1 MEYPNLL
8 VIFATLLLLQFEMGV
23 ARSTYNG
30 LDPSLYVEARRLGLD
45 EGILNEM
52 WRTKK
57 PWTVTKTRNDG
68 TVIRNTYQLSTD
80 GEKIFWNSVTRT
92 PVNNAAIFTQAEENL
107 DFISNNIRNQLQ
119 TTLRLANVFNN
130 PFINPVGFGF
140 PDFNIFHNFIG
151 QGRNQFNAEIPSSSP
166 CHCHHNDSPNNRS
179 PGYIPPAEEPTLKG
193 RNPGNVA
200 RRDESNINERN
211 SGSFAP
217 RVESNLNERNS
228 GNGAP
233 REERNPTNTDDTD
246 LWYPPLPTSTQR
258 ALVPVP
264 ASAPA
269 PPAFGDGSRSSNDDK
284 PLWLPV
290 PDPPSTERTL
300 VGLPTLAPK
309 GGADTVIDDFLAK
322 VDVTAAD
329 IKEEDGTLV
338 RTIVDKEGRVLSAS
352 FELKTKEELEANA
365 N

>member
-8 VIFATLLLLQFEMGV
+8 VICAILLLLQFEMGV

-30 LDPSLYVEARRLGLD
+30 LDPSLYVEARRLGLN
-45 EGILNEM
+45 EGIINEM

-57 PWTVTKTRNDG
+57 PWIVTKTRNDG
-68 TVIRNTYQLSTD
+68 TVTKNTYQLSTD
-80 GEKIFWNSVTRT
+80 GEKLFWNSVTRT
-92 PVNNAAIFTQAEENL
+92 P
-107 DFISNNIRNQLQ
+107 LQ

-151 QGRNQFNAEIPSSSP
+151 QGRNQFDAETPNSSP
-166 CHCHHNDSPNNRS
+166 CHCHHNDSPS
-179 PGYIPPAEEPTLKG
+179 PGYISPTEEPRFKG
-193 RNPGNVA
+193 RNLGNVA
-200 RRDESNINERN
+200 RRVESNVNERN
-211 SGSFAP
+211 P
-217 RVESNLNERNS
+217 

-233 REERNPTNTDDTD
+233 QEDRNPTNTDDTD
-246 LWYPPLPTSTQR
+246 LWYPPLPTSTR
-258 ALVPVP
+258 RTLVPVP

-269 PPAFGDGSRSSNDDK
+269 PPAFGDGSRSSNDDQ
-284 PLWLPV
+284 PMWLPV

-352 FELKTKEELEANA
+352 FELKTKEDREANA

>member
-8 VIFATLLLLQFEMGV
+8 VICAILLLLQFEMGV

-30 LDPSLYVEARRLGLD
+30 LDPSLYVEARRLGLN
-45 EGILNEM
+45 EGIINEM

-57 PWTVTKTRNDG
+57 PWIVTKTRNDG
-68 TVIRNTYQLSTD
+68 TVTKNTYQLSTD
-80 GEKIFWNSVTRT
+80 GEKLFWNSVTRT
-92 PVNNAAIFTQAEENL
+92 P
-107 DFISNNIRNQLQ
+107 
-119 TTLRLANVFNN
+119 
-130 PFINPVGFGF
+130 
-140 PDFNIFHNFIG
+140 
-151 QGRNQFNAEIPSSSP
+151 GRNQFDAETPNSSP
-166 CHCHHNDSPNNRS
+166 CHCHHNDSPS
-179 PGYIPPAEEPTLKG
+179 PGYISPTEEPRFKG
-193 RNPGNVA
+193 RNLGNVA
-200 RRDESNINERN
+200 RRVESNVNERN
-211 SGSFAP
+211 P
-217 RVESNLNERNS
+217 

-233 REERNPTNTDDTD
+233 QEDRNPTNTDDTD
-246 LWYPPLPTSTQR
+246 LWYPPLPTSTR
-258 ALVPVP
+258 RTLVPVP

-269 PPAFGDGSRSSNDDK
+269 PPAFGDGSRSSNDDQ
-284 PLWLPV
+284 PMWLPV

-352 FELKTKEELEANA
+352 FELKTKEDREANA

>member
-92 PVNNAAIFTQAEENL
+92 P
-107 DFISNNIRNQLQ
+107 
-119 TTLRLANVFNN
+119 
-130 PFINPVGFGF
+130 
-140 PDFNIFHNFIG
+140 
-151 QGRNQFNAEIPSSSP
+151 GRNQFNAEIPSSSP